1 MNKKFVSCILTCLS
15 VGALALTLFLSVQA
29 IITSTATVATD
40 NLLGF
45 VLTVAAQSLTVIF
58 CTLGCLFLSSA
69 GFVTSMFGY
78 KIALDG
84 KVKMIAKYLRYVHTT
99 LFGIFAVLSVY
110 ILVTMN

>member
-1 MNKKFVSCILTCLS
+1 MNKKFVSRLLTCLS
-15 VGALALTLFLSVQA
+15 VVALALTLFLGVQA
-29 IITSTATVATD
+29 VIASTASVTTD

-45 VLTVAAQSLTVIF
+45 VLTVAVQSFTVIF

-84 KVKMIAKYLRYVHTT
+84 KVKMIAKYLRYVHAA
-99 LFGIFAVLSVY
+99 LFVPFSALSIY
-110 ILVTMN
+110 ILVTLN